1 MLVFGLLALGAA
13 AFLSWGGTNP
23 TRHLADVALIWL
35 VAPLL
40 LAALVIAALAG
51 ALVYLMARL
60 LKKTPVYTGKGQE
73 IFCRAASF
81 VNSLADKIVIPI
93 IKVNQFLAILQ
104 ALKRK

>member
-40 LAALVIAALAG
+40 AAALMLAALLG
-51 ALVYLMARL
+51 ALVYFMARL
-60 LKKTPVYTGKGQE
+60 LKKTPVYTGKGQQ
-73 IFCRAASF
+73 IFYRAANA
-81 VNSLADKIVIPI
+81 VNSLADKAAIPI
-93 IKVNQFLAILQ
+93 IKINQFLTALQ
-104 ALKRK
+104 SLKRK